1 MLIGFGCLAASM
13 WPPLLHGYG
22 PAFLS
27 TPAGRWSLFSGL
39 FISFILSNQI
49 QSHSR
54 KRAARDAWSEFAT
67 RHGGSLKE
75 GPATLAPSVGI
86 RQGTTVDV
94 PVGDRTMTLSVT
106 RERESVSTRFGGT
119 VDAPLDLRIFVVPQS
134 AAMRLIASPAV
145 SKALR
150 RQLPAEHSGSD
161 STARREAEML
171 LFGDPTPTNDDVFD
185 RHFLVR
191 ASDPVRAHAFFD
203 DGAFRYAFLELR
215 ERGKAFTW
223 GLARDPKSGEMR
235 MEYGEWGEVIMDGD
249 RLDRIHALMVCAL
262 ERLERFKEN
271 AA

>member
-1 MLIGFGCLAASM
+1 M

-22 PAFLS
+22 PAFFT

-39 FISFILSNQI
+39 FLSFILSNQI
-49 QSHSR
+49 QSHAR
-54 KRAARDAWSEFAT
+54 KRVARDAWSDFAT
-67 RHGGSLKE
+67 RHGGTIKV
-75 GPATLAPSVGI
+75 GPPTLAPSVGI
-86 RQGTTVDV
+86 RQGTTADV
-94 PVGDRTMTLSVT
+94 PVGSRTMTLSVT
-106 RERESVSTRFGGT
+106 REQNSVSTRFGGA
-119 VDAPLDLRIFVVPQS
+119 VDAPLDLQIFLVPQS
-134 AAMRLIASPAV
+134 AAMRLIASPTV

-150 RQLPAEHSGSD
+150 RQLPAEHNDSA

-203 DGAFRYAFLELR
+203 DAGFRYAFLELR

-223 GLARDPKSGEMR
+223 GLARDPQSGGMR
-235 MEYGEWGEVIMDGD
+235 MEYGEWGEVVTDGD
-249 RLDRIHALMVCAL
+249 RLDRIHALMVRAL
-262 ERLERFKEN
+262 ERLERVKEM